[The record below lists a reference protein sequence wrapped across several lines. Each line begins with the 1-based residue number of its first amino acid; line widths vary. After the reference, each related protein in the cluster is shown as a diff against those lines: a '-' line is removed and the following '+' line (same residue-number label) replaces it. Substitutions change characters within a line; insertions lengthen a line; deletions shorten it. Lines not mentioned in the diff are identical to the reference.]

1 MNNDIVI
8 EHHLRSL
15 GTEAASQHIAHVYC
29 HEGECVVC
37 YNDRHILFS
46 AGDCMIVINNKLL
59 DGIKP
64 SADFKC
70 TAIYIRTSFLKVCSP
85 DNNYFVR
92 GIMTLFTN
100 PVMKLL
106 PDEQEI
112 CQADFLNVE
121 HRLHRTSHRFY
132 QNALAVALQGLF
144 LDFHDFHAR
153 IHGFADVPVQAAS
166 LLARFFSMLES
177 GACRTHREV
186 AYFASELCVVPKHLS
201 DTCYKLSGFSAL
213 YWIKRFALQEIKH
226 LLRDKSL
233 TIIQIADIMDFSSA
247 AYFNRYVRQN
257 LGITPTEYRK

>member
-8 EHHLRSL
+8 EYHLNSL
-15 GTEAASQHIAHVYC
+15 KAEEAHQHIAHVYC
-29 HEGECVVC
+29 YGGICTLY
-37 YNDRHILFS
+37 YNDQDILFS
-46 AGDCMIVINNKLL
+46 AGDCMILINTKLL
-59 DGIKP
+59 DSIKP
-64 SADFKC
+64 SSDFKC
-70 TAIYIRTSFLKVCSP
+70 IAIYIRTSFLKICSP

-112 CQADFLNVE
+112 CQEDFRNVE
-121 HRLHRTSHRFY
+121 RHLHRTSHHFY
-132 QNALAVALQGLF
+132 QKALAIALQGLF

-153 IHGFADVPVQAAS
+153 IYGFTDIPIQAAT
-166 LLARFFSMLES
+166 LLTRFFSMLES

-213 YWIKRFALQEIKH
+213 YWIKRFALQEIKYM
-226 LLRDKSL
+226 LRDKSL
-233 TIIQIADIMDFSSA
+233 TINQIADQMNFSSPTH
-247 AYFNRYVRQN
+247 FIRYVRQN
-257 LGITPTEYRK
+257 LGITPKEYRK

>member
-132 QNALAVALQGLF
+132 QTRWLLPCKGCFLTFMISMHASMALPMYRCRQLPCWHVFSRCWRAVHA
-144 LDFHDFHAR
+144 AR
-153 IHGFADVPVQAAS
+153 IVRSP
-166 LLARFFSMLES
+166 
-177 GACRTHREV
+177 
-186 AYFASELCVVPKHLS
+186 
-201 DTCYKLSGFSAL
+201 
-213 YWIKRFALQEIKH
+213 I
-226 LLRDKSL
+226 LLRNCVWCPSICL
-233 TIIQIADIMDFSSA
+233 TRATS
-247 AYFNRYVRQN
+247 
-257 LGITPTEYRK
+257 